1 MDFRQP
7 RGRILLI
14 TVLAALWM
22 GAALGRL
29 GYLQLVCYS
38 DYLSRAQHQQRLIV
52 EVSPSRGDIL
62 DRNLRPLAMSVPAD
76 TCFAVPSEIA
86 DPSMVAQLLSGPL
99 DLSQDEIASRLAS
112 SRTYARLAR
121 KLSPDTVSRIEAL
134 NLKGIYFEKE
144 DQRFY
149 PKRELAASVLGY
161 VDVDQKG
168 LGGIEYALDDRISS
182 QGSRTVVLADAH
194 RHAMDSSDQAPATIG
209 NVVLTLDQ
217 NIQYIAERELNAAI
231 RDTHAISG
239 TVIVENPATGELLAV
254 ANSPTFNP
262 NNAGSS
268 PPDARMDRAIS
279 ALYEPGSV
287 FKVVTLSAA
296 IDQGLVRPEDV
307 VDCQNGVIY
316 IAGHRIRDHKAY
328 GDLTVAQILA
338 KSSDV
343 GAIKV
348 GLRLGAPKFYQYI
361 TAYGFGQPTGVDLP
375 GEGHGMLRHLE
386 NWSAISIGAVSMGQ
400 EIGVTPLQILTAMS
414 AIANGGLIVQPH
426 VVSALRKGD
435 ETLAPPDPQ
444 PEPRRVIQ
452 ATTAATMR
460 EMLEGVILNGG
471 TGPLAR
477 LDGYTAGG
485 KTGTAQKFDPATGRY
500 STSQYIA
507 SFVGFA
513 PLNNPAI
520 SVLVQL
526 DSPVGPHEGGEVA
539 APVFHR
545 VAQQV
550 LEYLNV
556 PHDVPMDAKTNL
568 EVAQSRRAPADS
580 LADAADFDPAS
591 SASDASDEA
600 DMTNASDSPSATS
613 APITANAPPAAAAS
627 YAGAPA
633 TPSVAPPAAH
643 FIAAP
648 DTAKTA
654 APQTVELDEEAG
666 VQVPN
671 LAGESVRD
679 VTEQCE
685 HLGLIPILA
694 GGGVA
699 VTQSPPPG
707 SSVRRGTR
715 VTVEFGRAAAAAPS
729 RVAAGG
735 APQSQQSPPGGGR

>member
-1 MDFRQP
+1 MDFRHP
-7 RGRILLI
+7 RGRILII

-29 GYLQLVCYS
+29 AYLQLFCYS
-38 DYLSRAQHQQRLIV
+38 DYLSRAEHQQRLIV

-86 DPSMVAQLLSGPL
+86 DPAMVAQLLAGPL
-99 DLSQDEIASRLAS
+99 NLSQEEIETRLAS

-121 KLSPDTVSRIEAL
+121 KLSPDTVSRIDAL
-134 NLKGIYFEKE
+134 NLKGIYFERE

-149 PKRELAASVLGY
+149 PKRDLAASVVGY

-168 LGGIEYALDDRISS
+168 LGGIEYALNDRISS
-182 QGSRTVVLADAH
+182 QGSRMQVLADAH
-194 RHAMDSSDQAPATIG
+194 RHALDSSDQAPSTAG

-217 NIQYIAERELNAAI
+217 NIQYIAERELATAI
-231 RDTHAISG
+231 RETHAISG
-239 TVIVENPATGELLAV
+239 TVIVENPTTGELLAV

-262 NNAGSS
+262 NAAGAS
-268 PPDARMDRAIS
+268 PVDARMDRAIS

-287 FKVVTLSAA
+287 FKVITVSAA
-296 IDQGLVRPEDV
+296 IDQGLTRPEEV
-307 VDCQNGVIY
+307 IDCQNGAIY

-338 KSSDV
+338 VSSDV
-343 GAIKV
+343 GAIKL

-375 GEGHGMLRHLE
+375 GEGSGMLRRLE
-386 NWSAISIGAVSMGQ
+386 NWTPVSVGSISMGQ

-414 AIANGGLIVQPH
+414 AIANGGMIVQPH
-426 VVSALRKGD
+426 VVGELRKGAD
-435 ETLAPPDPQ
+435 VLPPTDP
-444 PEPRRVIQ
+444 PPAPRRVIQ

-460 EMLEGVILNGG
+460 QMLEGVVLKGG

-513 PLNNPAI
+513 PLNSPAI
-520 SVLVQL
+520 TVLVQL
-526 DSPVGPHEGGEVA
+526 DSPQGPHEGGEVA

-556 PHDVPMDAKTNL
+556 PHDVPMDSKTEL
-568 EVAQSRRAPADS
+568 AQLRRAPQDS
-580 LADAADFDPAS
+580 LSDGADFDAS
-591 SASDASDEA
+591 SAADVSDGPSVA
-600 DMTNASDSPSATS
+600 NASDTPGASNALAAPSEPRAVAKSNATN
-613 APITANAPPAAAAS
+613 TAAAS
-627 YAGAPA
+627 NVSA
-633 TPSVAPPAAH
+633 
-643 FIAAP
+643 
-648 DTAKTA
+648 TA

-671 LAGESVRD
+671 LVGETVRD

-685 HLGLIPILA
+685 HLGLVPVLA
-694 GGGVA
+694 GGGLA
-699 VTQSPPPG
+699 LAQSPPAG
-707 SSVRRGTR
+707 SSVLRGSR
-715 VTVEFGRAAAAAPS
+715 VTVDFGRAAGTASHLAARAS
-729 RVAAGG
+729 
-735 APQSQQSPPGGGR
+735 PQPPPGGNR

>member
-29 GYLQLVCYS
+29 AYLQLIRYS
-38 DYLSRAQHQQRLIV
+38 DYLSLAQHQQRLIV

-86 DPSMVAQLLSGPL
+86 DPDMVAQLLSGPL
-99 DLSQDEIASRLAS
+99 NMSQDDIESRLAS

-121 KLSPDTVSRIEAL
+121 KLSPDTVARIDAL

-161 VDVDQKG
+161 VDVDQRG
-168 LGGIEYALDDRISS
+168 LGGIEYALDDRIAAH
-182 QGSRTVVLADAH
+182 GSRMLVLADAH
-194 RHAMDSSDQAPATIG
+194 RHAMDSSDQTTAPAE
-209 NVVLTLDQ
+209 NVVLTIDQ
-217 NIQYIAERELNAAI
+217 TIQYIAERELNQAI
-231 RDTHAISG
+231 QDTKAISG
-239 TVIVENPATGELLAV
+239 TVIVENPTTGELLAV
-254 ANSPTFNP
+254 ANYPTFNP
-262 NNAGSS
+262 NAAGAS
-268 PPDARMDRAIS
+268 PVEARMDRAIS

-287 FKVVTLSAA
+287 FKIVTLSAG
-296 IDQGLVRPEDV
+296 IDQGLVKPDDV
-307 VDCQNGVIY
+307 IDCQNGSIT
-316 IAGHRIRDHKAY
+316 IAGHIIHDHKPY

-338 KSSDV
+338 VSSDV

-361 TAYGFGQPTGVDLP
+361 SAYGFGQSTGVDLP
-375 GEGHGMLRHLE
+375 GEGKGMLRRLE
-386 NWSAISIGAVSMGQ
+386 NWTPVSVGSVSMGQ
-400 EIGVTPLQILTAMS
+400 EIGVTPIQILTAMS
-414 AIANGGLIVQPH
+414 AIANGGMIVRPH
-426 VVSALRKGD
+426 VVAGSRVGD
-435 ETLAPPDPQ
+435 TVVPSSDPQ

-460 EMLEGVILNGG
+460 QMLEGVVVKGG

-477 LDGYTAGG
+477 LDGYTTAG

-500 STSQYIA
+500 SKSQYIA

-513 PLNNPAI
+513 PVNSPAI

-539 APVFHR
+539 APVFRR

-556 PHDVPMDAKTNL
+556 PHDAPMDTKSKL
-568 EVAQSRRAPADS
+568 ELAESRGTPEDS
-580 LADAADFDPAS
+580 LADGADFD
-591 SASDASDEA
+591 SA
-600 DMTNASDSPSATS
+600 SATS
-613 APITANAPPAAAAS
+613 GISDAPRASGGADAAAAPNTADAS
-627 YAGAPA
+627 A
-633 TPSVAPPAAH
+633 TPSAPRPRAQTPATTPPASAMG
-643 FIAAP
+643 
-648 DTAKTA
+648 
-654 APQTVELDEEAG
+654 APQTVELDEDAG

-671 LAGESVRD
+671 LVGETVRD

-685 HLGLIPILA
+685 HLGLVPVLA

-699 VTQSPPPG
+699 VSQSPPAG
-707 SSVRRGTR
+707 TSVQRGTR
-715 VTVEFGRAAAAAPS
+715 VTIEFGRAAAPAS
-729 RVAAGG
+729 HVAARG
-735 APQSQQSPPGGGR
+735 APQSPGGNR

>member
-1 MDFRQP
+1 MDFRHP

-14 TVLAALWM
+14 AVLAALWM

-29 GYLQLVCYS
+29 AYLQLACYS
-38 DYLSRAQHQQRLIV
+38 DYLSRAEHQQRLIV

-76 TCFAVPSEIA
+76 TCFAVPSEIT
-86 DPSMVAQLLSGPL
+86 DPAMVAQLLSGPL
-99 DLSQDEIASRLAS
+99 NLPEDEIESRLAA

-121 KLSPDTVSRIEAL
+121 KLSPDIVSRIEAL

-168 LGGIEYALDDRISS
+168 LGGIEYSLDDRISS
-182 QGSRTVVLADAH
+182 QGSRMAVLADAH
-194 RHAMDSSDQAPATIG
+194 RHALDSSDKAPATAG
-209 NVVLTLDQ
+209 SVVLTLDQ
-217 NIQYIAERELNAAI
+217 NIQYIAERELNVAI
-231 RDTHAISG
+231 EQTHAISG
-239 TVIVENPATGELLAV
+239 TVIVENPSTGELLAV
-254 ANSPTFNP
+254 ANYPTFNP
-262 NNAGSS
+262 NAAGAS
-268 PPDARMDRAIS
+268 PVESRMDRGIS

-287 FKVVTLSAA
+287 FKVVTVSAV
-296 IDQGLVRPEDV
+296 IDQGLTRPDEV
-307 VDCQNGVIY
+307 IDCQNGAIY

-338 KSSDV
+338 YSSDV
-343 GAIKV
+343 GAIKL

-361 TAYGFGQPTGVDLP
+361 TAYGFGQATGVDLP
-375 GEGHGMLRHLE
+375 GESKGMLRRIE
-386 NWSAISIGAVSMGQ
+386 NWTPVSVGSISMGQ

-414 AIANGGLIVQPH
+414 AIANGGMIVQPH
-426 VVSALRKGD
+426 VVDGLRNGNGPLVP
-435 ETLAPPDPQ
+435 ETQ

-460 EMLEGVILNGG
+460 QMLEGVILKGG

-520 SVLVQL
+520 AVLVQL

-556 PHDVPMDAKTNL
+556 PHDVPMDTRNQVEL
-568 EVAQSRRAPADS
+568 AQNRGVQQDS
-580 LADAADFDPAS
+580 LADGADFDPANAAIDDS
-591 SASDASDEA
+591 AAPEAKASDQPATINAPSASTTSVRV
-600 DMTNASDSPSATS
+600 SPSAPQHAESPT
-613 APITANAPPAAAAS
+613 I
-627 YAGAPA
+627 
-633 TPSVAPPAAH
+633 
-643 FIAAP
+643 
-648 DTAKTA
+648 A
-654 APQTVELDEEAG
+654 APQTVEIDEESG

-671 LAGESVRD
+671 MVGETVRD
-679 VTEQCE
+679 VTEQCQ
-685 HLGLIPILA
+685 HLGLVPVLA

-699 VTQSPPPG
+699 VAQSPPAG
-707 SSVRRGTR
+707 SSVRRGSR
-715 VTVEFGRAAAAAPS
+715 VNIQFGRAAGPGP
-729 RVAAGG
+729 VAAHGS
-735 APQSQQSPPGGGR
+735 AHSPGGDR

>member
-29 GYLQLVCYS
+29 GYLQLFCYS
-38 DYLSRAQHQQRLIV
+38 DYLSRAQHQQSLIV

-76 TCFAVPSEIA
+76 TCFAVPAEIA
-86 DPSMVAQLLSGPL
+86 DPAMVAQLLSGPL
-99 DLSQDEIASRLAS
+99 NLSQDEIETRLAS

-121 KLSPDTVSRIEAL
+121 KLSPDTVARIDAL

-149 PKRELAASVLGY
+149 PKRELAASVVGY

-168 LGGIEYALDDRISS
+168 LGGIEYSLDNRISS

-194 RHAMDSSDQAPATIG
+194 RHAMDSSDQAPAAAG
-209 NVVLTLDQ
+209 SVVLTLDQ
-217 NIQYIAERELNAAI
+217 NVQYIAERELNTAI
-231 RDTHAISG
+231 QQTHAISG
-239 TVIVENPATGELLAV
+239 TVIVENPSTGELLAV
-254 ANSPTFNP
+254 ANFPSFNP
-262 NNAGSS
+262 NSAGAS
-268 PPDARMDRAIS
+268 PPEARMDRAIS

-287 FKVVTLSAA
+287 FKIVTLSAA
-296 IDQGLVRPEDV
+296 IDQGLARPDDV

-343 GAIKV
+343 GAIKI

-386 NWSAISIGAVSMGQ
+386 NWSQVSIGAVSMGQ

-426 VVSALRKGD
+426 VIASLRQGD
-435 ETLAPPDPQ
+435 ETIAPPDPQ

-460 EMLEGVILNGG
+460 QMLEGVVLEGG

-513 PLNNPAI
+513 PLNTPAI

-539 APVFHR
+539 APVFRR

-556 PHDVPMDAKTNL
+556 PHDEAMDSKTQL
-568 EVAQSRRAPADS
+568 ELAQSRHAQQDS
-580 LADAADFDPAS
+580 LADGADFDSANAAAVTDDSSVAAVAPDAAHVPAAS
-591 SASDASDEA
+591 SAPVPAPA
-600 DMTNASDSPSATS
+600 APRAVAT
-613 APITANAPPAAAAS
+613 PFVANAA
-627 YAGAPA
+627 
-633 TPSVAPPAAH
+633 V
-643 FIAAP
+643 
-648 DTAKTA
+648 
-654 APQTVELDEEAG
+654 PQTVELDEEAG

-671 LAGESVRD
+671 MVGENVRD

-685 HLGLIPILA
+685 HLGLVPVLA

-699 VTQSPPPG
+699 LSQSPAAG
-707 SSVRRGTR
+707 SSVRPGTR
-715 VTVEFGRAAAAAPS
+715 VTVEFGRAAPAPS
-729 RVAAGG
+729 RMAARG
-735 APQSQQSPPGGGR
+735 APQASPGGDQ

>member
-1 MDFRQP
+1 
-7 RGRILLI
+7 
-14 TVLAALWM
+14 
-22 GAALGRL
+22 
-29 GYLQLVCYS
+29 
-38 DYLSRAQHQQRLIV
+38 
-52 EVSPSRGDIL
+52 
-62 DRNLRPLAMSVPAD
+62 
-76 TCFAVPSEIA
+76 VPSEIA

-99 DLSQDEIASRLAS
+99 ELSEDEIETRLAS

-182 QGSRTVVLADAH
+182 QGSRTAVLADAH
-194 RHAMDSSDQAPATIG
+194 RHAMDSSDQAPAAVG

-231 RDTHAISG
+231 RETHAIAGS
-239 TVIVENPATGELLAV
+239 VVVENPNTGELLAV
-254 ANSPTFNP
+254 ANFPTFNP

-279 ALYEPGSV
+279 AAYEPGSI
-287 FKVVTLSAA
+287 FKIVTLSAA
-296 IDQGLVRPEDV
+296 IDQGLVKPTDV
-307 VDCQNGVIY
+307 VDCQEGSID
-316 IAGHRIRDHKAY
+316 IAGHKIHDWHPF
-328 GDLTVAQILA
+328 GDLSVADILA
-338 KSSDV
+338 NSSDV
-343 GAIKV
+343 GTIKI
-348 GLRLGAPKFYQYI
+348 GLRLGAPKLYQYMQS
-361 TAYGFGQPTGVDLP
+361 YGFGQPTGVDLP
-375 GEGHGMLRHLE
+375 GESNGLMRRLE
-386 NWSAISIGAVSMGQ
+386 NWTPISVGSISMGQ
-400 EIGVTPLQILTAMS
+400 EVGVTPIQILTVMS
-414 AIANGGLIVQPH
+414 AIANGGMIIRPH
-426 VVSALRKGD
+426 VVADLSTGTQAIVP
-435 ETLAPPDPQ
+435 ESQ
-444 PEPRRVIQ
+444 PAPRRVMQ

-460 EMLEGVILNGG
+460 GMLEGVVLHG
-471 TGPLAR
+471 TGEFAH

-485 KTGTAQKFDPATGRY
+485 KTGTAQKIDPATGRY
-500 STSQYIA
+500 SKTQYNA

-513 PLNNPAI
+513 PLNTPAI
-520 SVLVQL
+520 TVLVTL
-526 DSPVGPHEGGEVA
+526 DSPVGPHEGGQVA

-556 PHDVPMDAKTNL
+556 PHDVPMDSKT
-568 EVAQSRRAPADS
+568 EVAREQNRRAE
-580 LADAADFDPAS
+580 LGLMADAADFSSSSDTDNTLEPPA
-591 SASDASDEA
+591 APNSDAS
-600 DMTNASDSPSATS
+600 ASAAPSVPAPDAARESAVS
-613 APITANAPPAAAAS
+613 APASAASHTVATPPAA
-627 YAGAPA
+627 
-633 TPSVAPPAAH
+633 SV
-643 FIAAP
+643 
-648 DTAKTA
+648 A

-699 VTQSPPPG
+699 LTQSPPPG

-715 VTVEFGRAAAAAPS
+715 VTVQFGRAAAATLS

-735 APQSQQSPPGGGR
+735 APQSPPGGGR